1 MNIQKNIAATLKAA
15 MAERD
20 LNIVGF
26 AEEIGI
32 ARTSL
37 QGYLKEESNP
47 RADTIELLSEKLH
60 IPPAV
65 LISGPDACLSGPEPL
80 YEGELHPA
88 LDPLMQQCRGMMIE
102 LRRLSA
108 ALMERELLEGD
119 ERYEPDYARK
129 EAIDGDN

>member
-20 LNIVGF
+20 LTLVEF

-47 RADTIELLSEKLH
+47 RADTIELLSERLN
-60 IPPAV
+60 ISPSA
-65 LISGPDACLSGPEPL
+65 LISGPDAHIPELAESSEDEIHPL
-80 YEGELHPA
+80 LV
-88 LDPLMQQCRGMMIE
+88 PLLQQCRYVVAE
-102 LRRLSA
+102 VFRLST
-108 ALMERELLEGD
+108 LLSNATESG
-119 ERYEPDYARK
+119 EQ
-129 EAIDGDN
+129 G

>member
-20 LNIVGF
+20 LTLVEF

-47 RADTIELLSEKLH
+47 RADTIELLSERLNMS
-60 IPPAV
+60 PSA
-65 LISGPDACLSGPEPL
+65 LISGPDACLSGPELLPG
-80 YEGELHPA
+80 GELHPLLA
-88 LDPLMQQCRGMMIE
+88 PLLQQCRCVTAEIYH
-102 LRRLSA
+102 LSA
-108 ALMERELLEGD
+108 VLSLRELTEGG
-119 ERYEPDYARK
+119 ERK
-129 EAIDGDN
+129 

>member
-20 LNIVGF
+20 LTLVEF

-47 RADTIELLSEKLH
+47 RADTIELLSERLN
-60 IPPAV
+60 ISPTE
-65 LISGPDACLSGPEPL
+65 LIFGPEASMPNLEELPRQQVHPL
-80 YEGELHPA
+80 LI
-88 LDPLMQQCRGMMIE
+88 PLVQQCHCVVTEIS
-102 LRRLSA
+102 RLSA
-108 ALMERELLEGD
+108 TLSKLSEEDELV
-119 ERYEPDYARK
+119 
-129 EAIDGDN
+129 

>member
-20 LNIVGF
+20 LTLLEF

-47 RADTIELLSEKLH
+47 RADTIELLSERLNMS
-60 IPPAV
+60 PSA
-65 LISGPDACLSGPEPL
+65 LISGPDACLPGPELAHEAQIHPL
-80 YEGELHPA
+80 L
-88 LDPLMQQCRGMMIE
+88 LPLLQQCRCVTAEIYHVSSM
-102 LRRLSA
+102 LYRW
-108 ALMERELLEGD
+108 EREEGGG
-119 ERYEPDYARK
+119 
-129 EAIDGDN
+129 EA